1 MAVLT
6 SAGSRPD
13 PVPLVVDMDGTLLR
27 TDTLVESLFE
37 LARRQ
42 PMQLLKLPAWLAG
55 GRAHLKRQLAT
66 KAPIDVSMLPLNE
79 ELLAHLRALRQQGRR
94 IVLATAA
101 DGLCAQAVAD
111 RLGLFDAV
119 FASDGHVNLSGAA
132 KRDRLVAEF
141 GERGFDYAG
150 NGPQDLPVWA
160 AARRGLLVGLSARQA
175 QEAARVTEVEREFD
189 DAGPRW
195 RDYLGAMRVQH
206 WLKNLLVLLP
216 LLAVPQPHLV
226 PTLLEAAL
234 AFACF
239 SLVASGVYLMNDL
252 FDLPADR
259 RHPHKSG
266 RALASGR
273 VPLLHGMLLV
283 PALWKVATLLALLL
297 PPAFLLALGCY
308 AALNIAYSMRLRNYP
323 VIDALALATGYSLRV
338 YAGARAVDVEVSAW
352 LLACCT
358 LLFFGLALLKRY
370 AEVVSLRARLGP
382 RGRVRG
388 YAVSDAP
395 MIAGLGVSANG
406 IAVALLALYPL
417 VTPVR
422 GPHLTAWLLSA
433 LLLVWTG
440 RMWLM
445 AHLGRI
451 HDDPVAFALRD
462 SPSRAFGIAV
472 TTVLALSR

>member
-1 MAVLT
+1 M
-6 SAGSRPD
+6 
-13 PVPLVVDMDGTLLR
+13 PLVVDMDGTLLR

-42 PMQLLKLPAWLAG
+42 PMQLPKLPAWLAG

-66 KAPIDVSMLPLNE
+66 RAPIDVSVLPRNE
-79 ELLAHLRALRQQGRR
+79 ELLAHLRALKRQGRR
-94 IVLATAA
+94 LVLATAA
-101 DGLCAQAVAD
+101 DGRYAQAVAD
-111 RLGLFDAV
+111 ELGLFDAV
-119 FASDGHVNLSGAA
+119 FASDGRVNLSGAA

-150 NGPQDLPVWA
+150 NSVQDLPVWA
-160 AARRGLLVGLSARQA
+160 AARRGLLVGLSPRQA
-175 QEAARVTEVEREFD
+175 EQAARVTEVERSFE
-189 DAGPRW
+189 GPRQHW
-195 RDYLGAMRVQH
+195 RDYVGAMRVQH

-216 LLAVPQPHLV
+216 LLAVPQLQAY
-226 PTLLEAAL
+226 PTLAQAAL

-273 VPLLHGMLLV
+273 LPLLHGMLLV
-283 PALWKVATLLALLL
+283 PALWKVAMLLALLL
-297 PPAFLLALGCY
+297 PPDFLLALGGY

-338 YAGARAVDVEVSAW
+338 YAGARAVEVGISAW

-388 YAVSDAP
+388 YSVGDAP

-406 IAVALLALYPL
+406 LAVALLALYPV
-417 VTPVR
+417 VTQAQGTRV
-422 GPHLTAWLLSA
+422 TAWLLCA
-433 LLLVWTG
+433 LLLSWTG

-462 SPSRAFGIAV
+462 TPSRAFGIAM
-472 TTVLALSR
+472 TTLLAMSR